1 MNVRQYF
8 SGCLKALGFDTDW
21 PEYFDLSERGFR
33 LSFLTIPLSLPFYY
47 MCALAIHKQQ
57 VTVLEQTPNYE
68 GGTPELIS
76 PLLFVLISL
85 AFGFSFSLIAFL
97 LAGAF
102 NKTSRFKSWAIV
114 RHWSFFFVALI
125 AAAFL
130 GLTYFGI
137 APFSIIL
144 PLIFCLYL
152 GTLAIDIRLA
162 QKIGGFE
169 WGGAILTGC
178 IITALGL
185 SVILMGL
192 TRLA

>member
-1 MNVRQYF
+1 
-8 SGCLKALGFDTDW
+8 
-21 PEYFDLSERGFR
+21 
-33 LSFLTIPLSLPFYY
+33 

-57 VTVLEQTPNYE
+57 LAVMKQTPDYE
-68 GGTPELIS
+68 GAIPELIS

-102 NKTSRFKSWAIV
+102 NKTDRFKSWAIV
-114 RHWSFFFVALI
+114 RHWSFFFLALI

-137 APFSIIL
+137 LPFNIVL
-144 PLIFCLYL
+144 PLIFSLYL
-152 GTLAIDIRLA
+152 GTLAVDIRLA

-185 SVILMGL
+185 AVILMGL